1 MNLDDFFRS
10 VFIGISVAAIP
21 GPIFFELVRRTL
33 SRGFAFGSLL
43 SVGEFFGNFL
53 LLSLIF
59 LGVSNFFTQTIVK
72 EGLFLCGALVLG
84 FLGVSALRLKRN
96 DVELSYG
103 KAPRGGNSIVVGFL
117 ISLSSPIVVALW
129 ISLSGSYLATF
140 ATAGVVFLHIF
151 LVAFGIMVFYFGL
164 ATLLYLTRSRI
175 SPRYVVSLSKIFGLV
190 LLGYSFYFLY
200 QLALLILR

>member
-1 MNLDDFFRS
+1 MSFFDFFRS
-10 VFIGISVAAIP
+10 IFIGISVAAIP

-33 SRGFAFGSLL
+33 SRGFTFGSLL

-59 LGVSNFFTQTIVK
+59 LGVSNFFTQTIVQ
-72 EGLFLCGALVLG
+72 ETLFLCGAGVLG
-84 FLGVSALRLKRN
+84 FLAVSALRLKRN
-96 DVELSYG
+96 DVEMSYS
-103 KAPRGGNSIVVGFL
+103 KTSKGGSSIVAGFL

-129 ISLSGSYLATF
+129 ISLSGSYLAKFT
-140 ATAGVVFLHIF
+140 TSGVVFLHIF
-151 LVAFGIMVFYFGL
+151 LIAFGIMLFYFGL

-175 SPRYVVSLSKIFGLV
+175 SPHYVVLLSKIFGLV

-200 QLALLILR
+200 QLVRMILS